1 MVHGATPSTQLLFN
15 VRITPSTAPAKPGDP
30 LVIGTLDPALKN
42 KSLVRYD
49 LLFTL
54 SGDQIAL
61 VEGPD
66 GTRKASIQ
74 LFIDAYDAEGKVLN
88 YLGQATKWTLKPE
101 QVALFTQ
108 QSLPV
113 PVQFDLPSGKIF
125 LRFGVLDVSSQKV
138 GTLEI
143 PETVAK

>member
-1 MVHGATPSTQLLFN
+1 MSASPLRLHRRSLATRLSSE
-15 VRITPSTAPAKPGDP
+15 RSI
-30 LVIGTLDPALKN
+30 PALKN

-61 VEGPD
+61 VEGR
-66 GTRKASIQ
+66 TARARHRSS
-74 LFIDAYDAEGKVLN
+74 FSSHAYDAEGKVLN

-101 QVALFTQ
+101 QVAQFTQ

-113 PVQFDLPSGKIF
+113 PMQFDLPSGKIF
-125 LRFGVLDVSSQKV
+125 LRFGVLDVASQKV